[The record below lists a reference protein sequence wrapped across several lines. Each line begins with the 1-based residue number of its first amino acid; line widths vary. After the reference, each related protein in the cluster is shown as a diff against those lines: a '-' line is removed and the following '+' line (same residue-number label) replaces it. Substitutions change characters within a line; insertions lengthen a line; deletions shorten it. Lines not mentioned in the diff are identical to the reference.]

1 MATQRRFAVL
11 GENTFK
17 IAYKILLNQR
27 VCRLLKYNCR
37 DPFSDKLED
46 IDGADLLGKQIS
58 ITPKIFDGSIEKMSY
73 LVVVFDDFAVVP
85 GNQEFK
91 TSTIRFDIACPYD
104 EWYLEDSSLRPY
116 LIMQEIDTMFN
127 QAKLAGIGNLQFHRV
142 DALTLSPQI
151 GGYSM
156 KYKTYEFN

>member
-17 IAYKILLNQR
+17 IANKILLNQR

-58 ITPKIFDGSIEKMSY
+58 ITPKIFEPCFLALLATECIVPTQLPPYTKAK
-73 LVVVFDDFAVVP
+73 FDFANNSP
-85 GNQEFK
+85 SN
-91 TSTIRFDIACPYD
+91 SA
-104 EWYLEDSSLRPY
+104 SL
-116 LIMQEIDTMFN
+116 
-127 QAKLAGIGNLQFHRV
+127 
-142 DALTLSPQI
+142 
-151 GGYSM
+151 
-156 KYKTYEFN
+156 